1 MDEYPIRLTLP
12 AATVYV
18 SGTVNGVA
26 VAWTNVEGYDWQ
38 AIADRAA
45 NEKYLVELTI
55 IDDHGQST
63 EASVTLYYGLLNLIT
78 DRTQADVNR
87 VKELSAKGLAAM
99 TAAEKAEY
107 LSDMK
112 GAYNASDLNRVGAA
126 VEYIAERLHSS
137 GYAVAVTARQN
148 WTRADI
154 PTQAD
159 MESYLADVEAIRSA
173 LAVKPTTPETP
184 DDAEKLT
191 YIEANNIEQIMLDV
205 DALITT
211 MTLSFV
217 YCGMPYSGQIWEEFE
232 NAG

>member
-1 MDEYPIRLTLP
+1 MDEFPIRLTLP

-26 VAWTNVEGYDWQ
+26 VTWTNIEGYDWQ
-38 AIADRAA
+38 AIADRAD
-45 NEKYLVELTI
+45 NEVYLVELTI
-55 IDDHGQST
+55 VDSLGRT
-63 EASVTLYYGLLNLIT
+63 TLTSVTLYYGLLNLIT
-78 DRTQADVNR
+78 DRTIEDVNR
-87 VKELSAKGLAAM
+87 VKELSAKRWSAM

-126 VEYIAERLHSS
+126 VEYIANRLNDN
-137 GYAVAVTARQN
+137 GYTVEVTARQN
-148 WTRADI
+148 WTREDS
-154 PTQAD
+154 PTAED
-159 MESYLADVEAIRSA
+159 MASYIADVVAIRSA
-173 LAVKPTTPETP
+173 LAVKPTTPAAP
-184 DDAEKLT
+184 DDAYDLT

-211 MTLSFV
+211 MMLSFV
-217 YCGMPYSGQIWEEFE
+217 YCGMPYAGQIWEEFE

>member
-1 MDEYPIRLTLP
+1 MDEFPIRLTLP

-26 VAWTNVEGYDWQ
+26 VTWTNVEGYDWQ
-38 AIADRAA
+38 AIADRASD
-45 NEKYLVELTI
+45 EIYRVELTI
-55 IDDHGQST
+55 VDSFGQTT
-63 EASVTLYYGLLNLIT
+63 ETSVTLFYGLLNLIT

-87 VKELSAKGLAAM
+87 VKELSEKGLAAM
-99 TAAEKAEY
+99 TAAERAEY
-107 LSDMK
+107 LTDMK

-137 GYAVAVTARQN
+137 GYAVSVTARQN
-148 WTRADI
+148 WTQTDI

-159 MESYLADVEAIRSA
+159 MTIYLADVEAIRSA

-184 DDAEKLT
+184 DDVVGLT
-191 YIEANNIEQIMLDV
+191 YIEANNIEQILLDV

-211 MTLSFV
+211 MMLSFV
-217 YCGMPYSGQIWEEFE
+217 YCGRVYSGQIWEEFE